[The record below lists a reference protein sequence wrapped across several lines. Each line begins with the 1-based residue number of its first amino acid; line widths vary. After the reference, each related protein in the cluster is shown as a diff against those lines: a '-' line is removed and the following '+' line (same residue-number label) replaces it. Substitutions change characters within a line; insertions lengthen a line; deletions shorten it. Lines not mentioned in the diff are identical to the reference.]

1 MDMTVL
7 DNEKIQA
14 VVAISGAIIIV
25 SITVFTIRRII
36 KKRRVS
42 RHIQFVHC
50 TSCRW
55 KGNVSRYA
63 GRCPQCNQPLG
74 DQKARFK

>member
-1 MDMTVL
+1 MDITIL
-7 DNEKIQA
+7 DNITVQA
-14 VVAISGAIIIV
+14 AVALIGASVII

-36 KKRRVS
+36 KKRREN
-42 RHIQFVHC
+42 RHVQFVHC
-50 TSCRW
+50 TSCSW

-74 DQKARFK
+74 DQKARVR